1 MNPGTSNPMASM
13 YGISPIFIHHLKTTI
28 HVGKYTSSSH
38 GSVMGIFGFLLAPK
52 LPTKK
57 TSHKIVHFPIS
68 MVEILQVGHPLK
80 DRVFHVNHPFWGTTY
95 GWNSPSCP
103 GDRSQ
108 LRRRRSGPPCG
119 HATTQRH
126 AGHAHHEAVAFV
138 GDGRVVAWPG
148 FVGWKGLDR
157 VERDEHFVE
166 NGLMFSFQILHKVET
181 QFCNVFFLEMMY
193 WHM

>member
-1 MNPGTSNPMASM
+1 MGT
-13 YGISPIFIHHLKTTI
+13 GIYIYYIYTYIYLYTYIYIWESYLPQKSSI
-28 HVGKYTSSSH
+28 HVGKYTSSSQWES
-38 GSVMGIFGFLLAPK
+38 SVFFGTETSNEKNVPQN
-52 LPTKK
+52 PT
-57 TSHKIVHFPIS
+57 FPIS
-68 MVEILQVGHPLK
+68 MVELLQVGHPLK
-80 DRVFHVNHPFWGTTY
+80 DRVFHVNHPFWGPTC

-148 FVGWKGLDR
+148 CVGWKGWR
-157 VERDEHFVE
+157 RDEHFVE
-166 NGLMFSFQILHKVET
+166 NWLMFFFQIYCTK
-181 QFCNVFFLEMMY
+181 
-193 WHM
+193 